1 MSIVEYN
8 KLFETKYM
16 QTCDNVFEAL
26 NLWSQDAKT
35 LEHKTRSLLSSNE
48 ALNACLDSKLPDN
61 FNQRILIS
69 RAEKMYIDRY
79 IKEALSQID
88 DIDVKKSVC
97 YTLIKS
103 RQLDNLVF
111 VYLDNLSTSQKSRV
125 RIISRMVWY
134 NLYSTKGN

>member
-1 MSIVEYN
+1 
-8 KLFETKYM
+8 M

-26 NLWSQDAKT
+26 NLWSQDATT
-35 LEHKTRSLLSSNE
+35 LRYKTRSLLSSNE
-48 ALNACLDSKLPDN
+48 TLNACLDNKLPEN

-79 IKEALSQID
+79 IREALSQID
-88 DIDVKKSVC
+88 DKDVKKSVC